1 MTVCRSLSG
10 EGKSERLLLRQRAE
24 LKEGRAAVIEESLC
38 LEPIHDLHAQPG
50 STEEMQ
56 VVCRQS
62 IYAGSI
68 VLAST
73 VRCYR
78 FCDEADTAEP
88 EPEPE
93 PEPESVLGGGA
104 VVAEAE
110 ASMEATLAAARARH
124 GLAAG
129 SDGAAAGPAS

>member
-1 MTVCRSLSG
+1 MGGEAAMTTAFAFLFANNMVFAKDR
-10 EGKSERLLLRQRAE
+10 EKRLAE
-24 LKEGRAAVIEESLC
+24 KAAE
-38 LEPIHDLHAQPG
+38 Q
-50 STEEMQ
+50 
-56 VVCRQS
+56 
-62 IYAGSI
+62 
-68 VLAST
+68 ASS
-73 VRCYR
+73 

-110 ASMEATLAAARARH
+110 ASMEATRAAARARH

-129 SDGAAAGPAS
+129 SDSAAAGPAS